1 MRKMEERKKYEN
13 RQDHGMD
20 KKKEKIKIDEF

>member
-1 MRKMEERKKYEN
+1 MRRMKERKKDET

-20 KKKEKIKIDEF
+20 KKKEKIWIDEF